1 MYPTYRNRKQHTA
14 HSRHDSSQPQ
24 LSTHIWTIWMIKYLT
39 PRLPHGFDV
48 PAHMLVRINLSHVQ
62 WYQHVYEPGAYI
74 GHVGR
79 YFILNIPLVY

>member
-1 MYPTYRNRKQHTA
+1 
-14 HSRHDSSQPQ
+14 
-24 LSTHIWTIWMIKYLT
+24 MIKYLT